1 MKITTRQ
8 LRKIIRESLQL
19 ETTSYE
25 REMGM
30 PPEFVEANW
39 EHWLD
44 ARGLLTSD
52 LDDLAHYVG
61 APDQS
66 WLPAAP
72 PANGMIGPADIED
85 WAEER
90 LLDSEEQGIE
100 GRNLHRSLS
109 GMDD

>member
-8 LRKIIRESLQL
+8 LRKIIREYLQL

-39 EHWLD
+39 APWLD
-44 ARGLLTSD
+44 ARGLGVED

-61 APDQS
+61 APDHS
-66 WLPAAP
+66 WLEAEP
-72 PANGMIGPADIED
+72 PANGMIGPADLEV

-90 LLDSEEQGIE
+90 ASEIKLGA
-100 GRNLHRSLS
+100 SS
-109 GMDD
+109 